1 MAGIKPPQPFDFH
14 NAADW
19 PSWIEEFE
27 DYSFASGLSEK
38 KEEIQVRTFLYTMG
52 RKAREIL
59 RSLAVKDEDL
69 KTFKVVKAKFEA
81 YFVHTKNTVY
91 ESARFNRRRQQPGET
106 VDEFA
111 TDLHKLAERCDFDN
125 MKDRLIRDRFVV
137 GLLDEALSEELQ
149 MDPKLT
155 LATALARARTSET
168 IKQQQADLKQREG
181 TSAETY
187 VAAVKNKKT
196 EQKREWNAT
205 LARRK
210 KTASVKSCTY
220 CAGSMHPRTSCPA
233 KQQKCFYCQ
242 KLGHFE
248 KACRIKNRERKLDGV
263 MAPGCPDN
271 GCPDNERQFLG
282 TVTPRQSKLS
292 AHFVTVQI
300 NGHEVKMKVD
310 TGAEVTVVGENFP
323 GMPSY
328 LEKAGNLRGPSDAS
342 IDTCGKFQ
350 AEIAWKDNR
359 CEQTVYVVKNLHMP
373 LLGLPAINA
382 LGVVRFLDEL
392 ETSDEVAI
400 QYPGL
405 FQGIGSIAGEHT
417 IRLTE
422 NAIPYAV
429 STPRRIPIPMKQA
442 VKEELDRL
450 EREGMIR
457 KVEDPTEWK
466 SSVAER
472 QGGSRN
478 YPAAIPNATVL
489 LGGDRQRRR
498 SPEQT
503 PSPPTARD
511 GRR

>member
-1 MAGIKPPQPFDFH
+1 MAGINPPQLFDFH

-38 KEEIQVRTFLYTMG
+38 KEEIQVRTLLYTMG
-52 RKAREIL
+52 RKAREIP
-59 RSLAVKDEDL
+59 RSLAVKDEGL

-220 CAGSMHPRTSCPA
+220 CAGSMHLRTSCPA

-271 GCPDNERQFLG
+271 ERQFLG

-300 NGHEVKMKVD
+300 NGHEVKMKVY
-310 TGAEVTVVGENFP
+310 TGAEVTAVGENFP

-359 CEQTVYVVKNLHMP
+359 CEQTVYVVKTCTCL
-373 LLGLPAINA
+373 
-382 LGVVRFLDEL
+382 
-392 ETSDEVAI
+392 
-400 QYPGL
+400 Y
-405 FQGIGSIAGEHT
+405 
-417 IRLTE
+417 
-422 NAIPYAV
+422 
-429 STPRRIPIPMKQA
+429 
-442 VKEELDRL
+442 
-450 EREGMIR
+450 
-457 KVEDPTEWK
+457 
-466 SSVAER
+466 
-472 QGGSRN
+472 
-478 YPAAIPNATVL
+478 
-489 LGGDRQRRR
+489 
-498 SPEQT
+498 
-503 PSPPTARD
+503 
-511 GRR
+511 

>member
-38 KEEIQVRTFLYTMG
+38 TEEIQVRTLLYTMG

-69 KTFKVVKAKFEA
+69 KTFKVLKAKFEA
-81 YFVHTKNTVY
+81 YFVQTKNTVY
-91 ESARFNRRRQQPGET
+91 ESARFNRHRQQPGET

-125 MKDRLIRDRFVV
+125 IKDRLIRDRFVV
-137 GLLDEALSEELQ
+137 GLLDEALWEELQ

-242 KLGHFE
+242 KLRHFE

-263 MAPGCPDN
+263 TAPGCPDN
-271 GCPDNERQFLG
+271 GCPDNKRQFLG
-282 TVTPRQSKLS
+282 IVTPRQSKLS
-292 AHFVTVQI
+292 AHFVTI
-300 NGHEVKMKVD
+300 
-310 TGAEVTVVGENFP
+310 TSLYFRCSVVI
-323 GMPSY
+323 
-328 LEKAGNLRGPSDAS
+328 LWTLCRLAS
-342 IDTCGKFQ
+342 
-350 AEIAWKDNR
+350 KDSE
-359 CEQTVYVVKNLHMP
+359 CV
-373 LLGLPAINA
+373 
-382 LGVVRFLDEL
+382 
-392 ETSDEVAI
+392 
-400 QYPGL
+400 
-405 FQGIGSIAGEHT
+405 
-417 IRLTE
+417 
-422 NAIPYAV
+422 
-429 STPRRIPIPMKQA
+429 
-442 VKEELDRL
+442 
-450 EREGMIR
+450 
-457 KVEDPTEWK
+457 
-466 SSVAER
+466 
-472 QGGSRN
+472 
-478 YPAAIPNATVL
+478 
-489 LGGDRQRRR
+489 
-498 SPEQT
+498 
-503 PSPPTARD
+503 
-511 GRR
+511 

>member
-1 MAGIKPPQPFDFH
+1 MAAPGIDRQGRMQSDRADLQVVQVFTEGTAATSFQQRATLAGIKPPQPFYFH

-38 KEEIQVRTFLYTMG
+38 KEEIQVRTLLYTMG

-81 YFVHTKNTVY
+81 YFVHTKKTVY

-111 TDLHKLAERCDFDN
+111 TNLHKLAARCDFDN
-125 MKDRLIRDRFVV
+125 MKNRLIRDRFVV

-155 LATALARARTSET
+155 LATALARTRTNET

-205 LARRK
+205 LTRRK
-210 KTASVKSCTY
+210 KTASVKNCTY
-220 CAGSMHPRTSCPA
+220 CAGSMHPRSSCPA
-233 KQQKCFYCQ
+233 KQQKWFYCQ

-263 MAPGCPDN
+263 TVPGCPDN
-271 GCPDNERQFLG
+271 DCPDNEHQFLG
-282 TVTPRQSKLS
+282 TITPRQSKLS

-300 NGHEVKMKVD
+300 NCHEVKMKVD
-310 TGAEVTVVGENFP
+310 TRAEVTVVGENFP

-328 LEKAGNLRGPSDAS
+328 LEKAANLRGPSDAG

-359 CEQTVYVVKNLHMP
+359 CEQTVYDVRPHSKTGLSPRCGDKHETKDVPSCMP
-373 LLGLPAINA
+373 TCIFCGGQHLA
-382 LGVVRFLDEL
+382 D
-392 ETSDEVAI
+392 T
-400 QYPGL
+400 
-405 FQGIGSIAGEHT
+405 GSC
-417 IRLTE
+417 R
-422 NAIPYAV
+422 
-429 STPRRIPIPMKQA
+429 
-442 VKEELDRL
+442 
-450 EREGMIR
+450 ERN
-457 KVEDPTEWK
+457 PTAK
-466 SSVAER
+466 
-472 QGGSRN
+472 
-478 YPAAIPNATVL
+478 P
-489 LGGDRQRRR
+489 R
-498 SPEQT
+498 SPPPQKIMALSKKDF
-503 PSPPTARD
+503 PSFRTTLPSTST
-511 GRR
+511 

>member
-38 KEEIQVRTFLYTMG
+38 TEEIQVRTLLYTMG

-69 KTFKVVKAKFEA
+69 KTFKVLKAKFEA
-81 YFVHTKNTVY
+81 CFVHTKNTVY

-187 VAAVKNKKT
+187 VAVVKNKKT

-220 CAGSMHPRTSCPA
+220 GAGSMHPRTSCPA

-263 MAPGCPDN
+263 TAPGCPDN
-271 GCPDNERQFLG
+271 GCPDNERQFLS
-282 TVTPRQSKLS
+282 TVTPQQSKLS

-310 TGAEVTVVGENFP
+310 TEAEVTVVGENFP

-328 LEKAGNLRGPSDAS
+328 LENAGNLRGPSDAS
-342 IDTCGKFQ
+342 IDTYPELALLKGDTSSEAVISHLKSIF
-350 AEIAWKDNR
+350 ARHGIPNTVVSDNGP
-359 CEQTVYVVKNLHMP
+359 Q
-373 LLGLPAINA
+373 
-382 LGVVRFLDEL
+382 F
-392 ETSDEVAI
+392 
-400 QYPGL
+400 
-405 FQGIGSIAGEHT
+405 
-417 IRLTE
+417 
-422 NAIPYAV
+422 V
-429 STPRRIPIPMKQA
+429 SFAFKHF
-442 VKEELDRL
+442 
-450 EREGMIR
+450 
-457 KVEDPTEWK
+457 
-466 SSVAER
+466 SSVYGFKHVTTSALFPQANSEAER
-472 QGGSRN
+472 MGKKFR
-478 YPAAIPNATVL
+478 
-489 LGGDRQRRR
+489 
-498 SPEQT
+498 
-503 PSPPTARD
+503 
-511 GRR
+511 